1 MRFLPV
7 ILLFLLSASVSA
19 EMPTVNLKISGHTLS
34 AEVAYTQNY
43 RTRGLMYR
51 NSMGENSGLLFV
63 FPETGRHS
71 MWMVNTNIPLS
82 IAFLD
87 ESGTILNIVDMSPR
101 TKTKHSATSAAKYAL
116 EMNLGWFKARKIKT
130 GQQVTGLERAPTAK

>member
-7 ILLFLLSASVSA
+7 ILLFLLPAAVCE
-19 EMPTVNLKISGHTLS
+19 EMPTINLKISGHTLF
-34 AEVAYTQNY
+34 AEVAYTQKY

-51 NSMGENSGLLFV
+51 KSMDQNSGMLFV

-71 MWMVNTNIPLS
+71 LWMVNTNIPLS
-82 IAFLD
+82 VAFLD

-101 TKTKHSATSAAKYAL
+101 TKTKHSAASTAKYAL
-116 EMNLGWFKARKIKT
+116 EMNLGWFKARKIKK
-130 GQQVTGLERAPTAK
+130 GQHVTGLGKAPTAK